1 MESLERWIARQ
12 YLASAAGMLR
22 SISCTVR
29 RTRDGFGQVVNPRQG
44 SIVASPVPGAYDPE
58 PDYFFHWYRD
68 AALVCEALRLL
79 HEHPVPG
86 IDAGRHFADFVHFSR
101 SLAELDGRALA
112 ARPEWRDRVA
122 AGFKQYLRTD
132 ADLAAVH
139 GAMVAAETRVNPDGS
154 LDRSRWPRPQH
165 DGSALRAITV
175 LRWLEHRC
183 LDADT
188 TAAAEALLLEDLDY
202 VRRRARSASYD
213 IWEEELGIHYYI
225 LRVSAAALRGGADW
239 LTARGAADAALGC
252 RLEADA
258 IGHQL
263 DDYWDAE
270 RGHYRSR
277 VPPPG
282 VVSLKQLDFSVIF
295 AAIHAG
301 DGAAPHSP
309 DDPRMVATLSRLE
322 ELFDAAYAINRA
334 RPAERGPAMGRYAG
348 DVYFSGGAYYFSTL
362 GAAEFCFKA
371 ARHAANPPSLIERG
385 DAYLRTVRAYTPAT
399 GELSEQFDQH
409 TGEQRS
415 ARHLAWSYAAFIT
428 CIAARRSVV
437 AQGPGCDFGSIS

>member
-1 MESLERWIARQ
+1 MESLERWIERQ
-12 YLASAAGMLR
+12 YLASASGMVR
-22 SISCTVR
+22 SISCNVV
-29 RTRDGFGQVVNPRQG
+29 RTRDGFGQVVNPRKG

-68 AALVCEALRLL
+68 AALVAEALRLL
-79 HEHPVPG
+79 REHPVPG
-86 IDAGRHFADFVHFSR
+86 IDAGLHFADFVHFSA
-101 SLAELDGRALA
+101 SLAPLDGRVLA
-112 ARPEWRDRVA
+112 AQPEWRDRVA
-122 AGFKQYLRTD
+122 DGFRQYLRTD

-154 LDRSRWPRPQH
+154 LDRSKWPRPQH

-175 LRWLEHRC
+175 LRWLEQRC

-188 TAAAEALLLEDLDY
+188 TAAAELLLLGDLDY
-202 VRRRARSASYD
+202 VRRRARTACYD

-225 LRVSAAALRGGADW
+225 LRVSAAALRSGAAW
-239 LTARGAADAALGC
+239 LTARGAAAAALGC
-252 RLEADA
+252 RLESDA
-258 IGHQL
+258 IERQL

-270 RGHYRSR
+270 HCHYRSR
-277 VPPPG
+277 VPEPG
-282 VVSLKQLDFSVIF
+282 TVTHKQLDFSVIF
-295 AAIHAG
+295 AAIHAD
-301 DGAAPHSP
+301 DGAASHSP

-334 RPAERGPAMGRYAG
+334 RPPERAPAMGRYAG

-371 ARHAANPPSLIERG
+371 ARHAAQPASLIERG
-385 DAYLRTVRAYTPAT
+385 DAYLRTVRAFTPAN
-399 GELSEQFDQH
+399 GELAEQFDQR

-428 CIAARRSVV
+428 CIAARRAAV
-437 AQGPGCDFGSIS
+437 AQGPG